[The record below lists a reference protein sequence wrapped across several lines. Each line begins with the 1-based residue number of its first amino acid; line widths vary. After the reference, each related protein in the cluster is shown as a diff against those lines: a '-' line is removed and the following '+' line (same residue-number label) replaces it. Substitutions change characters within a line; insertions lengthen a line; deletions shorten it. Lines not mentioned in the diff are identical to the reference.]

1 MKKFNLFNEIIVTDR
16 SALMQAINS
25 GREFGIDIDGAV
37 VSEPADTDAILI
49 YRGSMTP
56 PQASALAPRQPMR
69 LEALFG
75 SDYRIVEDDDRILI
89 KASGAWQQIIGY
101 NVRHCDYDD
110 TTADGVSHF
119 PDEELES
126 IGWHATE
133 FGIDYR
139 DLLELI
145 ESECEGVLLCIEQEE
160 PYQFSGLGF
169 ISDMECARKR
179 AFAYCKSRAETLL
192 EEDEDY
198 APDRLSD
205 DETEAAEFFEAL

>member
-1 MKKFNLFNEIIVTDR
+1 MKKFNLLNEIIVADR
-16 SALMQAINS
+16 SALMQAVNS
-25 GREFGIDIDGAV
+25 KQEFGIAIDGAIITK
-37 VSEPADTDAILI
+37 PAETDAILI
-49 YRGSMTP
+49 YRGTMTL
-56 PQASALAPRQPMR
+56 PQPSALMPRQAVSI
-69 LEALFG
+69 ESLFG

-101 NVRHCDYDD
+101 NIRHCDYDD

-133 FGIDYR
+133 FDIGYR
-139 DLLELI
+139 DLLEVI
-145 ESECEGVLLCIEQEE
+145 ETHCDGTLLCIEQED

-169 ISDMECARKR
+169 ISDRTCARER
-179 AFAYCKSRAETLL
+179 TFEFCKMRIAELI

-198 APDRLSD
+198 APDQLND
-205 DETEAAEFFEAL
+205 DEREAAEFFELL